1 MGGYDPYSSSKGAA
15 EIAISSWRRSF
26 FNPADYGKKHHV
38 AIASVRAGNVVG
50 GGDWAKDRIVPD
62 CIRALEAGRPIEIR
76 SPKAIRPWQHVLEP
90 LSGYLLLASKML
102 EEPTKYCEGWNF
114 GPRMESITPVWEV
127 ATLLTRYYGHGQLKD
142 VSDPQALHEASL
154 LMLDISKA
162 RFRLGWE
169 PRTNIDQCC
178 QMTADWYKRY
188 QHESVYDL
196 CVEQIKKFL
205 L

>member
-1 MGGYDPYSSSKGAA
+1 
-15 EIAISSWRRSF
+15 
-26 FNPADYGKKHHV
+26 
-38 AIASVRAGNVVG
+38 VVG

-90 LSGYLLLASKML
+90 LSGYLLLAAKML
-102 EEPTKYCEGWNF
+102 DEPTKYGEGWNF

-142 VSDPQALHEASL
+142 VSDPHALHEASL

-188 QHESVYDL
+188 QSEDVYDL